1 MSMMKSLIFIEPG
14 KIEIV
19 DKKIP
24 DVGPN
29 DALIKITTTTIC
41 GTDIHIFKGEYA
53 VAKGL
58 TCSGQLI

>member
-29 DALIKITTTTIC
+29 V
-41 GTDIHIFKGEYA
+41 
-53 VAKGL
+53 VA
-58 TCSGQLI
+58 